1 MSEIAV
7 RPFVSAA
14 RVRDRYG
21 ISDMTL
27 WRWLRDPVL
36 NFPRPMTIHG
46 RRYWR
51 EDCLSEWEGARSPK
65 ACASTEALQSR
76 S

>member
-1 MSEIAV
+1 MSDVAA
-7 RPFVSAA
+7 RTFVTAA

-27 WRWLRDPVL
+27 WRWLRDPKL
-36 NFPRPMTIHG
+36 SFPKPITING

-51 EDCLSEWEGARSPK
+51 EDVLSQWEGTRELSA
-65 ACASTEALQSR
+65 
-76 S
+76 